1 MTNEQIY
8 IYQSTWVKFT
18 CHWCNFLNL
27 GLPHNPFLGR
37 AGYHAQW
44 YDWKHRCR
52 LGRRTVFSQRG
63 MLIREYNIC
72 TGNNIY
78 IYIYLYVDS
87 QRAAELKHPKL
98 MKILICYVFALPRAA
113 QVRWKQF
120 GDCCRA
126 SQSNQGSTE
135 IAIGWSFIW
144 RGSMRIVAW
153 YWSYIAM
160 SVRKTNKNICIIYIV
175 LPPPHLRWIWISSG
189 THMRHLAI
197 LGDTRVLA

>member
-1 MTNEQIY
+1 MHSGTIGSIGAALEDGLCFLKEACWSENTIY
-8 IYQSTWVKFT
+8 VQAI
-18 CHWCNFLNL
+18 
-27 GLPHNPFLGR
+27 
-37 AGYHAQW
+37 
-44 YDWKHRCR
+44 
-52 LGRRTVFSQRG
+52 
-63 MLIREYNIC
+63 
-72 TGNNIY
+72 IY